1 MPHLTGQML
10 AAEMMAIR
18 PDIPLILCT
27 GHSDLINEEKAKRMG
42 IQSFVMKP
50 IAMGEMAKTIR
61 EVLDDRGT

>member
-1 MPHLTGQML
+1 MPHLTGKML

>member
-1 MPHLTGQML
+1 
-10 AAEMMAIR
+10 MMAIR